1 MELANK
7 NEHYNT
13 EEQASGLS
21 LCSREE
27 KPMTNRIDDE
37 QLENTTGGTNAETE
51 ELFAYIN
58 RRFPGCF
65 DDEQFDEY
73 ERNNDKV
80 IYFLHDKVDGFGYMS
95 QYDDQTNQYRVN
107 YSQVISHEQLMK
119 LLKERFG
126 E

>member
-1 MELANK
+1 
-7 NEHYNT
+7 
-13 EEQASGLS
+13 
-21 LCSREE
+21 
-27 KPMTNRIDDE
+27 MTDRIDDE
-37 QLENTTGGTNAETE
+37 KLENTVGGTNAETE

-73 ERNNDKV
+73 ERNIDKV
-80 IYFLHDKVDGFGYMS
+80 IYFLHDKVDGFRSMS
-95 QYDDQTNQYRVN
+95 QFEDQTNQYRVN
-107 YSQVISHEQLMK
+107 YDQVIGHEQLMK

>member
-1 MELANK
+1 VESANK
-7 NEHYNT
+7 NEYYNT

-27 KPMTNRIDDE
+27 KTMTNRIDDE

-58 RRFPGCF
+58 RRFPGYF

-73 ERNNDKV
+73 ERNIDKV

-107 YSQVISHEQLMK
+107 
-119 LLKERFG
+119 
-126 E
+126 